1 MEYNNLEIDRELAS
15 FDEKIA
21 LAQLE
26 ATKAAE
32 RVDELKYQKAR
43 FHLDIKVATI
53 KALQEQQK
61 NVQGK

>member
-1 MEYNNLEIDRELAS
+1 VEYNNLEIDRELAS